1 MDDGYKNLIS
11 QMKDSQKLVADFFK
25 RLKRLKKEEVTN
37 LFNNYH
43 AEVAPQID
51 CKKCANCCK
60 TTSPRINTTDVQRI
74 AKTLGMKKNQFIKTY
89 LTQDEDEDMVLKTL
103 PCPFLDANDECSI
116 YDVRPKDCKEYPHTD
131 KEISPLLLSLTKKN
145 TTICPIVAAIVLKLQ
160 KRV

>member
-43 AEVAPQID
+43 AEVEPQID

-74 AKTLGMKKNQFIKTY
+74 AKTLGMKKISLSK
-89 LTQDEDEDMVLKTL
+89 
-103 PCPFLDANDECSI
+103 P
-116 YDVRPKDCKEYPHTD
+116 
-131 KEISPLLLSLTKKN
+131 ISPKMKMK
-145 TTICPIVAAIVLKLQ
+145 IWF
-160 KRV
+160 